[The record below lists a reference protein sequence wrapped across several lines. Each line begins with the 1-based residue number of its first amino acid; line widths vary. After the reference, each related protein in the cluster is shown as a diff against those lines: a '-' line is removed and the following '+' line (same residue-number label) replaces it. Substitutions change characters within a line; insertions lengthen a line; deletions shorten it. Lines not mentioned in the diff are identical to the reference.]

1 MKATLK
7 IAFWLVLAMVVSSMF
22 GGSIW
27 AWSIGLWLCKEII
40 EGIIRFLFGCIVFLL
55 SAVALFSFLFWL
67 LTL

>member
-7 IAFWLVLAMVVSSMF
+7 IAFWLVLAMFVSSMF

-27 AWSIGLWLCKEII
+27 AWSIALWLCKEII

-55 SAVALFSFLFWL
+55 SAVALFGFLFWL
-67 LTL
+67 STL

>member
-7 IAFWLVLAMVVSSMF
+7 IAFWLVLAMFVKQYVRRQHLGMVDRSMALQ
-22 GGSIW
+22 GDY
-27 AWSIGLWLCKEII
+27 

-55 SAVALFSFLFWL
+55 SAVALLRFLFWL